1 MHLRLNKRWRLGT
14 GKALLAA
21 VSAVFLS
28 AGAFAQTAVPDS
40 DTVEQNDIA
49 VVLKV
54 NTVTLPL
61 LVANFGVEI
70 QPTDHWSVNLPVYY
84 SGLDWFSETVKFRTL
99 SVQPE
104 VRYWLRPGFHGLFFN
119 AHATFAYYNIAWGGD
134 YRYQDHARKTPVFGG
149 GLGIG
154 YKTNMSEDG
163 SSPWGIEFGIGGGV
177 LPLHYDYYFN
187 VPNGRLAGEDKHTYW
202 GPDQAFVSFTYSIGQ
217 AKKSRK

>member
-1 MHLRLNKRWRLGT
+1 M
-14 GKALLAA
+14 
-21 VSAVFLS
+21 
-28 AGAFAQTAVPDS
+28 
-40 DTVEQNDIA
+40 EQNKVN

-70 QPTDHWSVNLPVYY
+70 QPLDHWSVNLPVYY
-84 SGLDWFSETVKFRTL
+84 SGLDWFSETVKFRML
-99 SVQPE
+99 GVQPE

-119 AHATFAYYNIAWGGD
+119 AHATFSYYNIAWGGD

-154 YKTNMSEDG
+154 YKTNLSEDG
-163 SSPWGIEFGIGGGV
+163 TSPWGIEFGIGGGV
-177 LPLHYDYYFN
+177 LPLHYDYYYN
-187 VPNGRLAGEDKHTYW
+187 IHNGRLAGEDTHTYW
-202 GPDQAFVSFTYSIGQ
+202 GPDQAFVSFTYQIGQ

>member
-1 MHLRLNKRWRLGT
+1 MHLRLNKRWRIGT

-40 DTVEQNDIA
+40 DAVEQNDIA

-70 QPTDHWSVNLPVYY
+70 QPIDHWSVNLPVYY

-149 GLGIG
+149 GIGIG

>member
-70 QPTDHWSVNLPVYY
+70 QPIDHWSVNLPVYY

>member
-28 AGAFAQTAVPDS
+28 AGAFAQTAIPDS

-70 QPTDHWSVNLPVYY
+70 QPIDHWSVNLPVYY

-149 GLGIG
+149 GIGIG